1 MAGLVAAKGVLAAV
15 RAVTLAG
22 VKVPVLADK
31 AALVVVKEAKEA
43 WAAALAAVRVAAWA
57 AA

>member
-31 AALVVVKEAKEA
+31 AALVAVKEAKAA
-43 WAAALAAVRVAAWA
+43 WAAALVAA
-57 AA
+57 